1 MGDMPY
7 IEKLNAFGL
16 TRQEAVIYMVLTEHG
31 ELTGYEVAKVSLI
44 SRSNV
49 YTALAGL
56 VEKGAAYVIE
66 GSSTKYTAVEVEE
79 FCSNRIQSLKKD
91 KESLFQ
97 CMPKPKER
105 TEGYITIE
113 GDSHITNK
121 MTNMLR
127 GAKERVYLSISD
139 LYLEV
144 LRDVLEECIH
154 RNIKV
159 VILTDAAVSFPGAK
173 VYVTEKKGSQVRLIS
188 DSENALSGDYGNG
201 NYDTCLYSRQSNF
214 VNLVK
219 EALRNEIKLIE
230 IKKG

>member
-1 MGDMPY
+1 MGEMPY
-7 IEKLNAFGL
+7 IEKLNSFGL
-16 TRQEAVIYMVLTEHG
+16 TRQEAVIYMVLIENG

-66 GSSTKYTAVEVEE
+66 GSSTKYIAVSLEE
-79 FCSNRIQSLKKD
+79 FCSNRIQSLEKD

-97 CMPKPKER
+97 CIPKPKER

-113 GDSHITNK
+113 GDIHIANK
-121 MTNMLR
+121 MTNMLKGTR
-127 GAKERVYLSISD
+127 ERVYFSISAI
-139 LYLEV
+139 YLEEF
-144 LRDVLEECIH
+144 RDILEDCIH
-154 RNIKV
+154 KKIKV
-159 VILTDAAVSFPGAK
+159 VILTDAQVTFSGAK
-173 VYVTEKKGSQVRLIS
+173 IYSTEEKGSQIRLIS
-188 DSENALSGDYGNG
+188 DSENALTGDFGKG
-201 NYDTCLYSRQSNF
+201 NYDTCLYSKQSNF